1 MLPQYYARNKKSP
14 ISFNSIFCFT
24 FLVYASVSAGY
35 PFISQCI
42 AEWADPTAKP
52 PDTHPGCTDFGGF
65 YDALGTY
72 ANCWFYASIE
82 NSCTDRDEM
91 WYSHAGLT
99 ANMACCVCGGGTPT
113 TSKPTSKKPTSKPSM
128 RKPTSKPSTRKPTF
142 KPSTRKPTVK
152 PVTKAPTRKPT
163 VL

>member
-1 MLPQYYARNKKSP
+1 MLPRYYARNRKSP
-14 ISFNSIFCFT
+14 ISFNSIFWFT

-35 PFISQCI
+35 PFISQYI
-42 AEWADPTAKP
+42 AEWADPTSKP
-52 PDTHPGCTDFGGF
+52 PDTHPGCTDLGGF

-82 NSCTDRDEM
+82 NSCADRDE

-113 TSKPTSKKPTSKPSM
+113 TSKPTSKKPTSKPST
-128 RKPTSKPSTRKPTF
+128 RKPTSKPSSRKPTF